1 VLWLGEITC
10 LVLLATGDPPA
21 ATQSTTAPAAFQPG
35 VWIDWRAPAVHVQ
48 TRVVLRA
55 GALEFLACWPGKEHE
70 SIVRCDAA
78 ATHVYLAL
86 GLIGVQPGHPP
97 RWNPETGTFA
107 PPAGGLV
114 DIAFTWEEDGRKRTA
129 DAYEWLR
136 EVEYGRS
143 PLPRPWIFAGSLRTA
158 AGGLA
163 TDQSGV
169 GVALVDF
176 ADSLLCFSRRYP
188 SRYGALWATAHTA
201 ALPPLDT
208 PVRMVLRPARPRPR
222 VVVLDARGVVWL
234 DGRYGTLA
242 DLADV
247 IGLERRLDPGYV
259 QVIDVTA
266 ALRSDVRRLREG
278 LRAAGVPADAVRLEG
293 GAAIPQAEARP
304 PGVPPHVS
312 TDGA

>member
-1 VLWLGEITC
+1 MLSLGHIAC
-10 LVLLATGDPPA
+10 LALLATGDPPA
-21 ATQSTTAPAAFQPG
+21 VTQPATTAAAFQPG

-78 ATHVYLAL
+78 AAHVYLAL
-86 GLIGVQPGHPP
+86 GMVGVEPGHPP

-114 DIAFTWEEDGRKRTA
+114 DISFTWEADGRVRTA
-129 DAYEWLR
+129 DAYEWLC
-136 EVEYGRS
+136 EVEYDRS

-176 ADSLLCFSRRYP
+176 ADSLVCFSRRYP
-188 SRYGALWATAHTA
+188 SQYGALWATAHTA
-201 ALPPLDT
+201 VLPPLDT

-222 VVVLDARGVVWL
+222 VVALDARGVAWL
-234 DGRYGTLA
+234 DGRYCTLA

-247 IGLERRLDPGYV
+247 ISLERRLDPAYV
-259 QVIDVTA
+259 QVIDVTP
-266 ALRSDVRRLREG
+266 ALRSDVRRLRHG
-278 LRAAGVPADAVRLEG
+278 LRAAGVPADAVRLED
-293 GAAIPQAEARP
+293 GAAIPPAEARP
-304 PGVPPHVS
+304 PAVPPRVS
-312 TDGA
+312 TGGA